1 MIEVLSSTQP
11 KARLTHRCMHC
22 GETILAGTKYQS
34 TVCAD
39 SGTIWRFKSHIECD
53 DLFNA
58 YAREFALDEYDL
70 VDWYDV
76 LEWKEQRDANA

>member
-11 KARLTHRCMHC
+11 KSRVTHVCGHC
-22 GETILAGTKYQS
+22 HDPIFAGTKYQS

-39 SGTIWRFKSHIECD
+39 NGVIWRFKAHTKCD

-58 YAREFALDEYDL
+58 YAHYHALDEYDL
-70 VDWYDV
+70 VDWNDV
-76 LEWKEQRDANA
+76 LEWNEHR